1 MELSKKAILDK
12 THYGLNIYAHI
23 LRSFYP
29 DELVIHLS
37 GKKCL
42 PARNPFNNGKE
53 TLILENRDWVFC
65 FQDVEKPDF
74 TGNPFDFA
82 TMFYNLSGFDLL
94 KKLDEDLNLGILK
107 ETRFSSPCPT
117 KKLILESIKPKVLI
131 PKFSFFRHP
140 VRNTIPER
148 EISLVEVFEL
158 IKSNKYKQQTEELRS
173 LLSPLPF
180 GEGSGERLSTARKY
194 KAGNFDYATFS
205 GIFSKRGDNNLL
217 KHSGLITIDF
227 DHISDIE
234 TLKEK
239 LLADEYFDTEM
250 LFISPSGDG
259 LKWII
264 AIDLTKGSH
273 QLYFKAIAAYM
284 LKTYQLEVDKSGKD
298 ISRACFLPY
307 DSEVFINPKYL
318 QL

>member
-65 FQDVEKPDF
+65 FQDVENPDF

-82 TMFYNLSGFDLL
+82 ALYYNLTGFDLL

-107 ETRFSSPCPT
+107 ETRFHSPCPT
-117 KKLILESIKPKVLI
+117 KKLTLESIQPKVLI
-131 PKFSFFRHP
+131 LKFSFFRHP
-140 VRNTIPER
+140 VRNTVPER

-158 IKSNKYKQQTEELRS
+158 IKSNKYKQNTENLRQFS
-173 LLSPLPF
+173 NK
-180 GEGSGERLSTARKY
+180 EQARKY
-194 KAGNFDYATFS
+194 KAENFDYATFS

-227 DHISDIE
+227 DHISDVE

-259 LKWII
+259 LKWIV

-273 QLYFKAIAAYM
+273 QLYFKAIAAYI

-318 QL
+318 QQ

>member
-1 MELSKKAILDK
+1 MDLSKKAILDK

-23 LRSFYP
+23 LHSFYP

-53 TLILENRDWVFC
+53 TLILENRDWIFC

-107 ETRFSSPCPT
+107 ETRFHSPCPT
-117 KKLILESIKPKVLI
+117 KKLIMESIKPKVLI

-158 IKSNKYKQQTEELRS
+158 IKSNEYKQNTENLRQFS
-173 LLSPLPF
+173 NK
-180 GEGSGERLSTARKY
+180 EQARKY
-194 KAGNFDYATFS
+194 KAENFDYVTFS
-205 GIFSKRGDNNLL
+205 GIFSKRSDNNLL

-250 LFISPSGDG
+250 FFISPSGDG

-318 QL
+318 QQ

>member
-65 FQDVEKPDF
+65 FQDVENPDF

-82 TMFYNLSGFDLL
+82 ALYYNLTGFDLL

-107 ETRFSSPCPT
+107 ETRFHSPCPT
-117 KKLILESIKPKVLI
+117 KKLTLESIHPKVLI

-140 VRNTIPER
+140 VRNTVPER

-158 IKSNKYKQQTEELRS
+158 IKSNKYKQNTENLRQFS
-173 LLSPLPF
+173 NK
-180 GEGSGERLSTARKY
+180 EQARKY
-194 KAGNFDYATFS
+194 KAENFDYATFS

-227 DHISDIE
+227 DHISDVE

-259 LKWII
+259 LKWIV

-273 QLYFKAIAAYM
+273 QLYFKAIAAYI

-318 QL
+318 QQ

>member
-37 GKKCL
+37 GKRCL

-53 TLILENRDWVFC
+53 TLILENRDWIFC
-65 FQDVEKPDF
+65 YKDLEKPDF

-82 TMFYNLSGFDLL
+82 ALYYNLTGFDLL

-107 ETRFSSPCPT
+107 ETRFQSPCPT
-117 KKLILESIKPKVLI
+117 KKLVLDSIKPKVLI

-140 VRNTIPER
+140 VKNTIPEK

-158 IKSNKYKQQTEELRS
+158 IKSNEYKQNTENLRQFSNKEL
-173 LLSPLPF
+173 
-180 GEGSGERLSTARKY
+180 ARKY
-194 KAGNFDYATFS
+194 KTENFDYVTFS
-205 GIFSKRGDNNLL
+205 GIFSKRGDNNLM

-234 TLKEK
+234 TLKMK
-239 LLADEYFDTEM
+239 LLADE
-250 LFISPSGDG
+250 
-259 LKWII
+259 
-264 AIDLTKGSH
+264 
-273 QLYFKAIAAYM
+273 
-284 LKTYQLEVDKSGKD
+284 
-298 ISRACFLPY
+298 
-307 DSEVFINPKYL
+307 
-318 QL
+318 

>member
-53 TLILENRDWVFC
+53 TLILENRDWIFC

-82 TMFYNLSGFDLL
+82 ALYYNLSGFDLL

-107 ETRFSSPCPT
+107 ETRFHSPCPT
-117 KKLILESIKPKVLI
+117 KKLILESIQPMVLI
-131 PKFSFFRHP
+131 PKFSLFRHP
-140 VRNTIPER
+140 VRNTVPER

-158 IKSNKYKQQTEELRS
+158 IKSNEYKHNTENLRQ
-173 LLSPLPF
+173 LSNK
-180 GEGSGERLSTARKY
+180 EQARKY
-194 KAGNFDYATFS
+194 KAENFDYATFS
-205 GIFSKRGDNNLL
+205 GIFCKRGNNNLL

-234 TLKEK
+234 SLKMK

-273 QLYFKAIAAYM
+273 QLYFKAIAAYI

-318 QL
+318 QQ

>member
-1 MELSKKAILDK
+1 MELNKKAILDK

-94 KKLDEDLNLGILK
+94 KKLDEDLTLGILK
-107 ETRFSSPCPT
+107 ETRFHSPCPT

-158 IKSNKYKQQTEELRS
+158 IKNNEYKQNTENLRQFSNKEQ
-173 LLSPLPF
+173 
-180 GEGSGERLSTARKY
+180 ARKY
-194 KAGNFDYATFS
+194 KAEYFDYVTFS
-205 GIFSKRGDNNLL
+205 GLFSKRGDNNLL

-234 TLKEK
+234 TLKMK

-273 QLYFKAIAAYM
+273 LLYFKAIAAYM
-284 LKTYQLEVDKSGKD
+284 LKTYLLEVDKSGKD

-318 QL
+318 QQ